1 MFSMCS
7 ELTPCARIP
16 DTRIPQLMQPWSHS
30 VSLVFACICLS
41 MNKATSRCRGEL
53 LLDGQ
58 DGGSSAKAPKA
69 APGPVLQP

>member
-1 MFSMCS
+1 MSRRASLGRTGWF
-7 ELTPCARIP
+7 T
-16 DTRIPQLMQPWSHS
+16 TS
-30 VSLVFACICLS
+30 VVFVFALVFVFACICLS
-41 MNKATSRCRGEL
+41 SILSMNKAGSRCRGEL

>member
-1 MFSMCS
+1 MDKVVF
-7 ELTPCARIP
+7 I
-16 DTRIPQLMQPWSHS
+16 SHS
-30 VSLVFACICLS
+30 FLSYGVCLVFACICLS
-41 MNKATSRCRGEL
+41 ICLCMNKATSRCRGEL

>member
-1 MFSMCS
+1 
-7 ELTPCARIP
+7 
-16 DTRIPQLMQPWSHS
+16 
-30 VSLVFACICLS
+30 
-41 MNKATSRCRGEL
+41 MNKAGSRCRGEL